1 MTKNVVSHPNFKG
14 FMVNSAQT
22 NQNAI
27 YIVYGL
33 DDPCEPMVEKEH
45 TCYFH
50 QTQSMD
56 KQIK

>member
-1 MTKNVVSHPNFKG
+1 MWQKLNNVMIKNVVSHPNFKG
-14 FMVNSAQT
+14 FMVDSAQA

-33 DDPCEPMVEKEH
+33 DDPCEPMVEKER

-50 QTQSMD
+50 QT
-56 KQIK
+56 